1 MWNNRN
7 SSSLLVGMQHGTIT
21 LEDSLIVSHKTT
33 HAFTIKSSNYAP
45 WYLFKELKT
54 YIYAKI
60 SKRYF
65 SRFIIFQNLEAT
77 KMYFTK

>member
-33 HAFTIKSSNYAP
+33 HAFTIKSGNYAP
-45 WYLFKELKT
+45 WYLFKELK
-54 YIYAKI
+54 
-60 SKRYF
+60 S
-65 SRFIIFQNLEAT
+65 
-77 KMYFTK
+77 